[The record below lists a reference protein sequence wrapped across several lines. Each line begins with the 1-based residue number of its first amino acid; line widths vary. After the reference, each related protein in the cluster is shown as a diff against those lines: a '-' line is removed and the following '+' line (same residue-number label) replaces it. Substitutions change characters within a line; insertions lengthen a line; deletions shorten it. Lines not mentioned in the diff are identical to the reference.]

1 MEVKGIKGTGIGSYD
16 ILNVSPSEM
25 DKMIEVRNNVF
36 EILKSHDKNSKKKQY
51 ISDEQLEYIW
61 VMLCVLTEG
70 VQHRSENSFD
80 KKLKEIKKIF
90 NHEDDHDSIASAFLQ
105 ACEEQLLD
113 CEE

>member
-1 MEVKGIKGTGIGSYD
+1 MEVNAVKGTGIGSYD
-16 ILNVSPSEM
+16 ILNVSLSEM

-61 VMLCVLTEG
+61 VMLCVLTED
-70 VQHRSENSFD
+70 VQHRGENSFD
-80 KKLKEIKKIF
+80 KKFKEIKKILHKEEELGF
-90 NHEDDHDSIASAFLQ
+90 DE
-105 ACEEQLLD
+105 ACKEQLLD